1 MIRPGNI
8 PRELRDLAQWVVW
21 RTEVRDEKPT
31 KVPYS
36 VRGSHA
42 RANDPKTWATFEE
55 AVAVVGDGYDGVGFM
70 FTKDDPYCG
79 VDLDDCR
86 DPETGEFHKDALAV
100 MEALDSY
107 AEVSP
112 SDTGAK
118 IIVRAAKP
126 GKRNRTSK
134 TPWGGD
140 IEMYDERRY
149 FAITGESLNGD
160 EVREAQADLDT
171 VYERF
176 FGEAEPEPEA
186 KGKRAQPTVDI
197 EDAEVLERA
206 RDHRH
211 FRQLWDGDTERYGS
225 GSEADLALCATL
237 ARITDDRDQVLRLW
251 RASGLWREKS
261 EREDYQRRTID
272 KAFLDVRPSFAVL
285 DELTDVGNAKRLV
298 QGEHG
303 GDLKF
308 SAGLGW
314 LVWDGARWKPDSE
327 AQAYRWVEDDA
338 RRLLKGIDR
347 LDLHDDKARER
358 LRRFAKSSMN
368 VGNIERTLR
377 ATSWQAETR
386 MADENL
392 DAMPGFL
399 NVLNGTLDLRT
410 LDLAEH
416 DRGSLITKLAP
427 TEYDP
432 DAQSD
437 VWDGFIERILPD
449 EELRRFVQR
458 CAGYSLAGN
467 PTEKVLMFA
476 HGPRDTGK
484 STFLDSIEHVLGDYA
499 QTADFSTFII
509 KQGGRSGSNDLA
521 RMRGVRFVK
530 SLEVDEGEKM
540 AAGVVKAITGGDTI
554 AARFLYK
561 EHFEFKMEG
570 VLWLAANAR
579 PHVDAADD
587 AMWRRI
593 LHVPFTESIPKDEQD
608 PTLGSKLRMPETRR
622 AILAWLVEGHSDYID
637 QRINPP
643 AIVTEYTEEYRHEM
657 NPLADFFDGWSVIGD
672 PGDFEPWQAIKE
684 HVQRW
689 ADDERRRA
697 PGDVEVKASLRAAGS
712 TDERR
717 YIDGVRVRGW
727 SKIRLVEPTGQ

>member
-1 MIRPGNI
+1 MKPGNI

-36 VRGSHA
+36 VKGSHA

-70 FTKDDPYCG
+70 FTRNDPYCG

-86 DPETGEFHKDALAV
+86 DPDTGEFHVAALAIIDR
-100 MEALDSY
+100 LGSY

-118 IIVRAAKP
+118 IIVKAEKP
-126 GKRNRTSK
+126 GKRNRTGK

-149 FAITGESLNGD
+149 FAITGQSLNGP
-160 EVREAQADLDT
+160 EVAEAQEALT
-171 VYERF
+171 EVYEEF
-176 FGEAEPEPEA
+176 FGSANESVPATPESGE
-186 KGKRAQPTVDI
+186 KRKDSEVDI

-206 RDHRH
+206 KDHRH
-211 FRQLWDGDTERYGS
+211 FRQLWDGDTSRYGS
-225 GSEADLALCATL
+225 GSEADLAFCAAL
-237 ARITDDRDQVLRLW
+237 ARITDDREQVERLW
-251 RASGLWREKS
+251 RASNLWREKA
-261 EREDYQRRTID
+261 ERDDYRARTID
-272 KAFLDVRPSFAVL
+272 KAFQDVRPTFEAL
-285 DELTDVGNAKRLV
+285 DEQNDAGNAKRIV
-298 QGEHG
+298 AEHG
-303 GDLKF
+303 HDLRF
-308 SAGLGW
+308 TAGLGW
-314 LVWDGARWKPDSE
+314 LAWDGTRWKPDNLGG
-327 AQAYRWVEDDA
+327 AQRMAEHSA
-338 RRLLKGIDR
+338 RRLFHGVDR
-347 LDLHDDKARER
+347 MQWHDDKARIAIK
-358 LRRFAKSSMN
+358 RFAKRCMN
-368 VGNIERTLR
+368 AGSIENALKV
-377 ATSWQAETR
+377 TSWQNEIR
-386 MADENL
+386 MPDESFDN
-392 DAMPGFL
+392 MPGYL
-399 NVLNGTLDLRT
+399 NVLNGTLDLAT
-410 LDLAEH
+410 GDLADH
-416 DRGSLITKLAP
+416 DRNSLITRLAP

-432 DAQSD
+432 DARSD
-437 VWDGFIERILPD
+437 AWDAFIERILPD

-458 CAGYSLAGN
+458 CAGYSLGGN

-499 QTADFSTFII
+499 QTADFSTFVI

-579 PHVDAADD
+579 PHVEASDD

-593 LHVPFTESIPKDEQD
+593 LHVPFIESIPKDEQD
-608 PTLGSKLRMPETRR
+608 PALGAKLRTPDARR
-622 AILAWLVEGHSDYID
+622 AILAWLVEGHADYLD

-657 NPLADFFDGWSVIGD
+657 NPLADFFDGWAEMD
-672 PGDFEPWQAIKE
+672 ATYFEPWQAIKE

-689 ADDERRRA
+689 ADDERRRVPA
-697 PGDVEVKASLRAAGS
+697 DVDVKASLRAAGCR
-712 TDERR
+712 DDRKR
-717 YIDGVRVRGW
+717 IDGPQVRGW
-727 SKIRLVEPTGQ
+727 YGIRLVEP